1 MNAVDSPL
9 MDGLGFHR
17 LVSSDPSGRAVVEYR
32 VAEHH
37 CHAVAQGGY
46 VTAWIDSAM
55 ARAVGA
61 ATNGEYGANTLEIKV
76 AFYRP
81 AIRGQLVTAEGWL
94 DKLGRQIAFAEGE
107 LRDESGTVLAKGS
120 STIKLGKFS
129 RPDSGG

>member
-1 MNAVDSPL
+1 MDKIDSPL
-9 MDGLGFHR
+9 MEGLGLQR
-17 LVSSDPSGRAVVEYR
+17 VVSSDPSGRAVVEYR
-32 VAEHH
+32 VEEHH

-61 ATNGEYGANTLEIKV
+61 ATNGEFGANTLEIKV

-81 AIRGQLVTAEGWL
+81 ALRGQLVTAEGWL

-107 LRDESGTVLAKGS
+107 LRDEEGTVIAKGS
-120 STIKLGKFS
+120 STIKLGKFP
-129 RPDSGG
+129 RPESG

>member
-1 MNAVDSPL
+1 MDSIDSPL
-9 MDGLGFHR
+9 MEGLGLQR
-17 LVSSDPSGRAVVEYR
+17 VVSTDPAGRAVVEYR
-32 VAEHH
+32 VADHH

-46 VTAWIDSAM
+46 LTAWIDSAM

-76 AFYRP
+76 SFFRP
-81 AIRGQLVTAEGWL
+81 ARRGQLVTAEGWL

-107 LRDESGTVLAKGS
+107 LRDEEGTVIAKGS

-129 RPDSGG
+129 RPQSG